1 MPIGL
6 VSSNWGGTI
15 IQSWI
20 DNATNAKCGPA
31 KAPSQETLEAPL
43 AFADPTFGAGSGP
56 NPNTGFGVL

>member
-15 IQSWI
+15 ISSWM
-20 DNATNAKCGPA
+20 DNATNAQCGPA
-31 KAPSQETLEAPL
+31 EAPSQETLEAPL